1 MRICS
6 GSECYGGARPKVS
19 GRRMKEEKT
28 LRRRERFDFIW
39 RVAVLGETVRQEQSE
54 VESELFFSEYW
65 QDQAGPV
72 SLSGGGGGGWRRQ
85 NLHRTFLQEEA
96 SSGQLEDKDRVLVT

>member
-1 MRICS
+1 
-6 GSECYGGARPKVS
+6 
-19 GRRMKEEKT
+19 MKEEKT

-54 VESELFFSEYW
+54 VESELYFSEYW

-72 SLSGGGGGGWRRQ
+72 SLSGGGGGGGGRRRQ

-96 SSGQLEDKDRVLVT
+96 SSGQLEDKDGVLVT